1 MPSKRILVTGASGCI
16 GHYISEALIQ
26 DTDHELFLLVR
37 QPEKLKLDLQARPG
51 IHVLQGNMHTI
62 EQYRDLLPTLH
73 SAVLT
78 ATVWGGE
85 DIYKVNV
92 EQTHRLIQHLDPEVC
107 QQVLYFSTA
116 SVLDRQLDL
125 IPEAGTLGTD
135 YIRSKY
141 LCLQELA
148 QSPLADRIVALF
160 PTLVFGGDTQKPYS
174 QISTGLPQILPW
186 LWLARFLQAD
196 ASFHFVHGRDIALV
210 VLYLINHPEV
220 GGGEKLVLGNAEV
233 SLNQCVDALCA
244 YTNQP
249 IYFRFNLTLG
259 LANLIIK
266 LFKIQMA
273 DWDYFCLNQRH
284 FSYDRPVNPT
294 TFGLESYCPTLH
306 DLLEI
311 TCGVRPCR
319 PAGNRKAAN

>member
-1 MPSKRILVTGASGCI
+1 MPSQRILVTGASGCI

-26 DTDHELFLLVR
+26 DTEHELFLLVR
-37 QPEKLKLDLQARPG
+37 QPAKLKVDVQARPG
-51 IHVLQGNMHTI
+51 IHVLEGNMHTI
-62 EQYRDLLPTLH
+62 ERYSDLLPTLH

-78 ATVWGGE
+78 ATVWGGD

-92 EQTHRLIQHLDPEVC
+92 EQTHRLIQQLNPEVC

-116 SVLDRQLDL
+116 SVLDRQLNL

-160 PTLVFGGDTQKPYS
+160 PTLVFGGDAQKPYS
-174 QISTGLPQILPW
+174 QISAGLPQILDW
-186 LWLARFLQAD
+186 LWLARFLKTD

-210 VLYLINHPEV
+210 VLHLLNHPPAY
-220 GGGEKLVLGNAEV
+220 GGQKLVLGNSEV
-233 SLNQCVDALCA
+233 TINQCVEALCNYA
-244 YTNQP
+244 NQP
-249 IYFRFNLTLG
+249 IYFRINLTLG

-273 DWDYFCLNQRH
+273 EWDYFCLNQRY
-284 FSYDRPVNPT
+284 FGYDRPVNPAA
-294 TFGLESYCPTLH
+294 FGLDPYCSTLP
-306 DLLEI
+306 DLLKI
-311 TCGVRPCR
+311 TCGDR
-319 PAGNRKAAN
+319 A